1 MANIYRTMFND
12 IEGTNDNDT
21 LNGGDDRD
29 RIRGRAG
36 DDLIFGNGGD
46 DVLGGGSGEDTIY
59 GGTGNDFI
67 YPGQDGKK
75 TYYGEEGDDRMNGL
89 YSEDTLRG
97 GPGNDTLSG
106 GSPQLNNFDFAGD
119 WLFGDEGD
127 DRLNLGSHLN
137 FAEGGDGAD
146 TFAFTISSRT
156 TTTPEKISVIED
168 FNPDEGDKIE
178 INYVKHFP
186 VYEPEPVI
194 IEPVVAVAE
203 FVSSIAVNSAL
214 TVEEATTATDVQ
226 AVDPLTNSDVDS
238 SNLTTATDVQ
248 AVDPLTNS
256 DVDSSNTDFNQ
267 SIDFS
272 DFKLNKIDIDLIDLK
287 DINFDPNIDIIV
299 DPNIEIISLNSGV
312 SVNDVSYNS
321 ETGALFLKD
330 IQFAQLS
337 PGLDLVPEQDVH
349 VETIYPFY

>member
-75 TYYGEEGDDRMNGL
+75 TYYGEEGDDRINGL

-97 GPGNDTLSG
+97 GPGNDTLNG
-106 GSPQLNNFDFAGD
+106 GINTD
-119 WLFGDEGD
+119 WLFGGEGN
-127 DRLNLGSHLN
+127 DRLEISSD

-214 TVEEATTATDVQ
+214 TVEEATIATDVQ
-226 AVDPLTNSDVDS
+226 AVDSLTNSDVDS

-248 AVDPLTNS
+248 AVAPLTNS
-256 DVDSSNTDFNQ
+256 NVDSSNKDFNQ

-272 DFKLNKIDIDLIDLK
+272 DFKLNKIDIDLEN
-287 DINFDPNIDIIV
+287 INF
-299 DPNIEIISLNSGV
+299 DPNIEIISLNNGV